1 MIPSYNKKRK
11 LLAFDDSVENLK
23 LLIELLG
30 KEYDLVV
37 AKNGK
42 KALEIIASNPS
53 IDLILLDVIMP
64 GEMHG
69 FEVCKTIKSNPSHSH
84 IPVIFLTGLND
95 SEDETL
101 GLKLGGA
108 DYITKPFQPDVVKAR
123 ISTQLKLKEEQEKTK
138 KLLQILLPDN
148 VIQELN
154 KSGTYTPIVHD
165 SVSILFSDLVG
176 FTEISSQLSPQELV
190 DELSRI
196 FTAFDQIMK
205 KNNCIRI
212 KTIGDGYMAA
222 CGVKN
227 EENHANNMVQAG
239 LEIIEYLKSS
249 SVGLIEWKCR
259 IGVNT
264 GKVIS
269 GLIGTQRFQFD
280 LLGDDVNIAS
290 RIESSAPSMKLCVS
304 KSTVDCLDTN
314 KFGITS
320 IGYKELKGKGAIE
333 LFSIR
338 SLP

>member
-11 LLAFDDSVENLK
+11 LLAVDDSVENLK

-176 FTEISSQLSPQELV
+176 FTEISSQLSPQ
-190 DELSRI
+190 DI
-196 FTAFDQIMK
+196 
-205 KNNCIRI
+205 
-212 KTIGDGYMAA
+212 
-222 CGVKN
+222 
-227 EENHANNMVQAG
+227 
-239 LEIIEYLKSS
+239 
-249 SVGLIEWKCR
+249 
-259 IGVNT
+259 
-264 GKVIS
+264 
-269 GLIGTQRFQFD
+269 
-280 LLGDDVNIAS
+280 
-290 RIESSAPSMKLCVS
+290 
-304 KSTVDCLDTN
+304 
-314 KFGITS
+314 
-320 IGYKELKGKGAIE
+320 
-333 LFSIR
+333 
-338 SLP
+338 